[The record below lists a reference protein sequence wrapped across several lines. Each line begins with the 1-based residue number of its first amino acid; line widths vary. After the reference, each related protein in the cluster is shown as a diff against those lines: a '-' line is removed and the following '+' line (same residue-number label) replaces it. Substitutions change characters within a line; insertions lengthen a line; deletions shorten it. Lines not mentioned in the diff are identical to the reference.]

1 MNGPRNSLATLA
13 TLVALAALTFPIAA
27 LAQNTAAPIV
37 RHTFEESDGGWTVM
51 GTGGKIS
58 VTHDAASVK
67 SGKAALQFDYNVNKG
82 DMAALMLLT
91 PDGMLA
97 KAKSFRFAVKSDS
110 GGVLTAL
117 LQEHEG
123 GRYIAMFTVPAGK
136 WQQVELA
143 PSDFTLSDDANDPPD
158 PDGKLDLDKVEAFGI
173 TDVMQILAQT
183 DNADLEKLFNV
194 KKGQHTLFIDDVVI
208 NEEPLTAA
216 IQPDVLDTFARPQV
230 GWFAIGGVSVSQVS
244 GAPLAGRGIQLDY
257 RQSMG
262 KPVAVIRKI
271 QRGTIAGKT
280 GLSVDVASAKPAK
293 LIIQV
298 EEKGGGKYNILVDVP
313 GGKQLKTLA
322 FPFTEFKEADDSH
335 DANGK
340 LDLDQVNQLVII
352 DGSGLLGMEEGENTL
367 WIGNVKVTA
376 GK

>member
-1 MNGPRNSLATLA
+1 MNCPRIPLASFTTLA
-13 TLVALAALTFPIAA
+13 AAAALAFPTVA
-27 LAQNTAAPIV
+27 LAQNTTAPIV
-37 RHTFEESDGGWTVM
+37 RHTFEESDGGWTLM
-51 GTGGKIS
+51 GTGGKIA

-97 KAKSFRFAVKSDS
+97 KAKSFRFAVKSDA
-110 GGVLTAL
+110 GGVLTAI
-117 LQEHEG
+117 LQEQGG
-123 GRYIAMFTVPAGK
+123 GRYVAMFTVPAGK
-136 WQQVELA
+136 WQQVDLA
-143 PSDFTLSDDANDPPD
+143 PSDFTLSEDANDPPD
-158 PDGKLDLDKVEAFGI
+158 PNGKLDLDKVEAFGI

-194 KKGQHTLFIDDVVI
+194 KKGAHTLLVDDVVI
-208 NEEPLTAA
+208 NEEPLAA
-216 IQPDVLDTFARPQV
+216 SVQSDALDTFTRPQV
-230 GWFAIGGVSVSQVS
+230 GWFAIGGLSVSQVS

-271 QRGTIAGKT
+271 QRGTVAGKT
-280 GLSVDVASAKPAK
+280 GLSVDVASTKPAK

-322 FPFTEFKEADDSH
+322 FPFSEFKAADDSH
-335 DANGK
+335 DTNDK

-352 DGSGLLGMEEGENTL
+352 DGSGLLGMDEGDNTL

-376 GK
+376 PK